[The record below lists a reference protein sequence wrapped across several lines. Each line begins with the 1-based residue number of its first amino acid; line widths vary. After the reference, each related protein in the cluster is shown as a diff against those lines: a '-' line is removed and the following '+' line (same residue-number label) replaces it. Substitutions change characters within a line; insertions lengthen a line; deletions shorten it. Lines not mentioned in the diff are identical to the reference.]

1 MLNPDDRLSVI
12 KIIHA
17 DPHISEAD
25 KNRLVNKIE
34 GTSNINDS
42 FWNGIAGAGAAL
54 AVSHFLKLSRNAQI
68 LLTIA
73 GYGIGKYLLDNTD
86 KRAKL
91 MEYNDKS
98 KSYNLNV

>member
-1 MLNPDDRLSVI
+1 MLNHDDKVVI
-12 KIIHA
+12 LKIIHA
-17 DPHISEAD
+17 DPHIEEVD
-25 KNRLVNKIE
+25 KQRLIKKIE
-34 GTSNINDS
+34 GAANINDS

-54 AVSHFLKLSRNAQI
+54 AISHFIKLSRNAQI

-98 KSYNLNV
+98 KSYDLNV